1 VTGTERPVGVVLAG
15 GESKRF
21 GSQKAAAEIDGTSL
35 ENGALRRLREV
46 CTHVTLADRG
56 RSRAAGGAA
65 VGTATVG
72 DGPGRGPAAGILGAA
87 AAYPGR
93 SLLVLACDL
102 PGVTVDLL
110 AHLSAVRDCDWYLP
124 RHSIGVEPLCAF
136 YGRSA
141 LAALA
146 RRVENGA
153 FALQGL
159 LEEPLRRKFLEG
171 DELAA
176 FGDPAELFLNVNTP
190 ADLARLR
197 G

>member
-1 VTGTERPVGVVLAG
+1 MTGAERPVGVVLAG

-21 GSQKAAAEIDGTSL
+21 GSQKATAKIDGTSL

-46 CTHVTLADRG
+46 CTDVALADRG
-56 RSRAAGGAA
+56 RSKVASGVD

-102 PGVTVDLL
+102 PCVTVELL
-110 AHLSAVRDCDWYLP
+110 AHLCEASQCDWLVP
-124 RHSIGVEPLCAF
+124 RHCIGIEPLCAL
-136 YGRSA
+136 YGRA
-141 LAALA
+141 TLEALA

-159 LEEPLRRKFLEG
+159 LEEPLRRRFLEG
-171 DELAA
+171 EELAA